1 MRRDVSR
8 LQKDMAH
15 LRIRA
20 EIAPIR
26 QDLTPLRADFARLC
40 YELSYFA
47 TKADLHRVAAR
58 IKGWMM
64 GGAMAMV
71 TVNFAMYVFN
81 FHEEE
86 AANIAVMRAQ
96 VASLPVTRAQAP
108 SAPAPAVR

>member
-71 TVNFAMYVFN
+71 TVNFAMYVIFFN
-81 FHEEE
+81 
-86 AANIAVMRAQ
+86 
-96 VASLPVTRAQAP
+96 STRRRRLI
-108 SAPAPAVR
+108 SR